1 MIAANIQKTLL
12 LTFSIL
18 ISIFVVVSFSWS
30 LISDP
35 DGEHVRLLKN
45 KSEIQPSIT
54 LPFSK
59 RFLHEGNPK
68 LHIKLEPIDTIN
80 VEEPYL
86 FIPFYEGFIK
96 IFNYDNLIYDSEIN
110 GN

>member
-59 RFLHEGNPK
+59 RFLHRLKN
-68 LHIKLEPIDTIN
+68 IMQDTIFS
-80 VEEPYL
+80 Y
-86 FIPFYEGFIK
+86 F
-96 IFNYDNLIYDSEIN
+96 
-110 GN
+110 